1 MIFPTNCDMLKWG
14 DTMEIRN
21 LKTFLKVASTR
32 NFTHAA
38 KDLGYSQSNVSAQI
52 AQLEDE
58 IGAPLFNRIG
68 RQISLTQ
75 FGEQL
80 LPYAQE
86 ICSAASKIDNLSR
99 SEDSLRGTVRVG
111 LTDSISELY
120 LEDAFLAFHHRFPQV
135 QLEIMLD
142 TTEKLLDRL
151 RKGDLDTACLITD
164 PLSPAEWVVWK
175 EYQTP
180 IIATVNPSLPAAG
193 KKSIRMAELTE
204 LKLVLM
210 ETNAPYSR
218 QFELEL
224 ARQHLDCK
232 PVFRLQSTQAA
243 IHIVEKEE
251 FAAVL
256 PHYAV
261 KAAED
266 SVRISCLTISDWQHQ
281 QMIQSVLHRNKEL
294 TPQITGFLEEI
305 NKSLVRILAQ

>member
-1 MIFPTNCDMLKWG
+1 MLRRG

-75 FGEQL
+75 FGEEL
-80 LPYAQE
+80 LPLARE
-86 ICSAASKIDNLSR
+86 ICSAAAKIDNLAG
-99 SEDSLRGTVRVG
+99 SEDTLRGTVRAG

-120 LEDAFLAFHHRFPQV
+120 PEAAFLAFHRRFPLV
-135 QLEIMLD
+135 QLEIVLD
-142 TTEKLLDRL
+142 TTENLLERL
-151 RKGDLDTACLITD
+151 RKGELDTACLITD
-164 PLSPAEWVVWK
+164 PLSPAEWMVWK
-175 EYQTP
+175 EYRTP
-180 IIATVNPSLPAAG
+180 IVAVVNPSVAAAG
-193 KKSIRMAELTE
+193 KRSIRVSELTG
-204 LKLVLM
+204 LNLVLM
-210 ETNAPYSR
+210 ETKAPYSS

-232 PVFRLQSTQAA
+232 PVFRLQSTQSA
-243 IHIVEKEE
+243 IHIVEREA

-256 PHYAV
+256 PYYAV
-261 KAAED
+261 KAAAD
-266 SVRISCLTISDWQHQ
+266 SEQVRCLTISDWQHQ
-281 QMIQSVLHRNKEL
+281 QMIQSVLHRNKEV
-294 TPQITGFLEEI
+294 TPQISGFLEEI
-305 NKSLVRILAQ
+305 NRILAGILEQ

>member
-1 MIFPTNCDMLKWG
+1 MIFPTNCDMLRWG

-38 KDLGYSQSNVSAQI
+38 KDLGYSQSNVSAQV
-52 AQLEDE
+52 AQLENE

-99 SEDSLRGTVRVG
+99 SEASLRGTVRAG

-164 PLSPAEWVVWK
+164 PLSPAEWMVWK

-180 IIATVNPSLPAAG
+180 IIAAVNPSLPAAG

-232 PVFRLQSTQAA
+232 PVFRLQSTRTA
-243 IHIVEKEE
+243 IHIVEREE
-251 FAAVL
+251 FAAVV

-261 KAAED
+261 KDARD
-266 SVRISCLTISDWQHQ
+266 NGRISCLTISDWQHQ

-305 NKSLVRILAQ
+305 NKSLVRILQQ

>member
-1 MIFPTNCDMLKWG
+1 MLRRG

-21 LKTFLKVASTR
+21 LKTFLKVASTG

-68 RQISLTQ
+68 RRISLTQ
-75 FGEQL
+75 FGEEL

-86 ICSAASKIDNLSR
+86 ICSAASKIDNLAR
-99 SEDSLRGTVRVG
+99 SEDSLRGTVRAG
-111 LTDSISELY
+111 LTDSISELHP
-120 LEDAFLAFHHRFPQV
+120 EDAFLAFHRRFPLV
-135 QLEIMLD
+135 QLEIVLD
-142 TTEKLLDRL
+142 TTENLLERL
-151 RKGDLDTACLITD
+151 RRGDLDTACLITD

-180 IIATVNPSLPAAG
+180 IVAVVNPSMPAAE
-193 KKSIRMAELTE
+193 KKSIRVAELTR
-204 LKLVLM
+204 LNLVLM
-210 ETNAPYSR
+210 ETNAPYSSL
-218 QFELEL
+218 FELEL
-224 ARQHLDCK
+224 ARQHLDCR
-232 PVFRLQSTQAA
+232 PVFRLQSPQAA
-243 IHIVEKEE
+243 IHIVEREE

-261 KAAED
+261 KAAEGNKQ
-266 SVRISCLTISDWQHQ
+266 VSCLTLSDWQHQ

-305 NKSLVRILAQ
+305 NRNLAGILDR

>member
-1 MIFPTNCDMLKWG
+1 
-14 DTMEIRN
+14 MEIRN
-21 LKTFLKVASTR
+21 LKTFLKVASTG

-38 KDLGYSQSNVSAQI
+38 KELGYSQSNVSAQI
-52 AQLEDE
+52 AQLEEE

-68 RQISLTQ
+68 RRISLTQ
-75 FGEQL
+75 FGEEL
-80 LPYAQE
+80 LPYAQD
-86 ICSAASKIDNLSR
+86 ICSAASKIDNLAR
-99 SEDSLRGTVRVG
+99 SEDSLRGTVRAG
-111 LTDSISELY
+111 LTDSISELCP
-120 LEDAFLAFHHRFPQV
+120 EDAFLAFHHRFPQV
-135 QLEIMLD
+135 QLEIVLD
-142 TTEKLLDRL
+142 TTARLLERL
-151 RKGDLDTACLITD
+151 RRGDLDTACLITD

-180 IIATVNPSLPAAG
+180 IVAVVNPSMPIAG
-193 KKSIRMAELTE
+193 KKSIRVEELTR

-210 ETNAPYSR
+210 ETNAPYSS

-243 IHIVEKEE
+243 IRIVEREE

-256 PHYAV
+256 PYYAV
-261 KAAED
+261 KAAEGNKHL
-266 SVRISCLTISDWQHQ
+266 SCLTISDWQHQ

-305 NKSLVRILAQ
+305 NRILAEILDR